1 MPPLILPKIEQ
12 QKRNEKSPQMKHTR
26 HQNHRPTT
34 AANTKGAVIPGYTG
48 KILKWLYRL
57 LFKKGNTVTSFAVTI
72 GRLSSFTPESVYIIY
87 MSYIIYYI

>member
-12 QKRNEKSPQMKHTR
+12 QKRNEKTPQMKHTR

-48 KILKWLYRL
+48 KKVL
-57 LFKKGNTVTSFAVTI
+57 LTI
-72 GRLSSFTPESVYIIY
+72 FRCW
-87 MSYIIYYI
+87 

>member
-12 QKRNEKSPQMKHTR
+12 QKRNEKTPQMKHTR

-48 KILKWLYRL
+48 NNL
-57 LFKKGNTVTSFAVTI
+57 N
-72 GRLSSFTPESVYIIY
+72 
-87 MSYIIYYI
+87 

>member
-12 QKRNEKSPQMKHTR
+12 QKRNEKTPQMKHTR

-48 KILKWLYRL
+48 QNLKLLYRR
-57 LFKKGNTVTSFAVTI
+57 G
-72 GRLSSFTPESVYIIY
+72 
-87 MSYIIYYI
+87 